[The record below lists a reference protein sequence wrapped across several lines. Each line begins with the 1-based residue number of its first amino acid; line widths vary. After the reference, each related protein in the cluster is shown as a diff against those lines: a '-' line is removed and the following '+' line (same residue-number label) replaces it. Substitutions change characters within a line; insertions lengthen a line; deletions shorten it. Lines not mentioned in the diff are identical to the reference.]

1 MRDYVAENWRACL
14 EQNGL
19 RSFDDFWN
27 LDARSVEERN
37 ERRGGWSGVV
47 RHELTQ
53 PSGKK
58 VAVFIKRQ
66 ENHVRR
72 TWRHPIRGMLTLELE
87 FKNILRYHE
96 NQIPTLTP
104 VFYAQRLSGGAWRAV
119 LVTEELSGFRSL
131 ADFVS
136 EWNRA
141 GWPPRETRR
150 KVIEV
155 VADLLC
161 SIHRHHLRHDCFFP
175 KHILLRPG
183 ASSGGWEA
191 RVIDLEKTR
200 WSPWT
205 RPECSRDLRNLASGS
220 FDWPASDCVRFFKEY
235 LGVKKLSPIHKASWA
250 KLSRRVSAKRSHRA
264 QKRAGRIG

>member
-1 MRDYVAENWRACL
+1 MRDYIAENWRACL

-19 RSFDDFWN
+19 RAFEDFWN
-27 LDARSVEERN
+27 LDARSVEARN

-58 VAVFIKRQ
+58 ASVFIKRQ

-72 TWRHPIRGMLTLELE
+72 TWRHPLRGMLTLELE
-87 FKNILRYHE
+87 FKNILRYRE
-96 NQIPTLTP
+96 NGIPSLTP
-104 VFYAQRLSGGAWRAV
+104 VFYAQRRRGGARRAI
-119 LVTEELSGFRSL
+119 LVTEELGGFRSL

-136 EWNRA
+136 EWKLT
-141 GWPPRETRR
+141 GWPPRGTRL
-150 KVIEV
+150 KIIEV
-155 VADLLC
+155 VAELLR

-183 ASSGGWEA
+183 AAGGWEA
-191 RVIDLEKTR
+191 RVIDLEKAR

-205 RPECSRDLRNLASGS
+205 HAERSRDLRNLASGS
-220 FDWPASDCVRFFKEY
+220 FNWSASDCVHFFKTY
-235 LGVKKLSPIHKASWA
+235 LGVKKLSPGHKVSWA
-250 KLSRRVSAKRSHRA
+250 KLRVRVSAKRRHRA
-264 QKRAGRIG
+264 LKQAGQRG